1 MKIKKNIGKSLLILT
16 TLMITA
22 GTASAAL
29 IGTEEMPESIKKL
42 R

>member
-1 MKIKKNIGKSLLILT
+1 MEIKKNIGQLLLILT
-16 TLMITA
+16 TLMITS

-29 IGTEEMPESIKKL
+29 IGTEDMPESIKKL

>member
-1 MKIKKNIGKSLLILT
+1 MEIKKNIGKLLLILT
-16 TLMITA
+16 TVVITS
-22 GTASAAL
+22 GSASAAL